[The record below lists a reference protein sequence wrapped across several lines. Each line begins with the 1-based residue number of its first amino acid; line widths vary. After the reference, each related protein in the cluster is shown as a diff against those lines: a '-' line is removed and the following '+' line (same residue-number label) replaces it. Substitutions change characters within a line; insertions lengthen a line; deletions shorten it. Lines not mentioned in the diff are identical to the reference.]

1 MSNNCDDVD
10 GGDDDLGDDKD
21 DDDDDVDGN
30 DDDYDDDKD
39 DTWPVFHETGCS
51 WNWEWRR

>member
-1 MSNNCDDVD
+1 MIVRHVSCNCDDDVD

-39 DTWPVFHETGCS
+39 DT
-51 WNWEWRR
+51 